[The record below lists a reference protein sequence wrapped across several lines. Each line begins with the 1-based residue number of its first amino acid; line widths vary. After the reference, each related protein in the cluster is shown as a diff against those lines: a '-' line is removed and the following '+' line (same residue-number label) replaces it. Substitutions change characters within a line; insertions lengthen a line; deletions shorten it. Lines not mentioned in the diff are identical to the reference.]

1 MIDTLKLPRCF
12 QGQSVRN
19 PGVVAIIVSLI
30 SLMQDDEQFIDKRFN
45 WENSMFGI
53 LGDKLLFH

>member
-45 WENSMFGI
+45 
-53 LGDKLLFH
+53 